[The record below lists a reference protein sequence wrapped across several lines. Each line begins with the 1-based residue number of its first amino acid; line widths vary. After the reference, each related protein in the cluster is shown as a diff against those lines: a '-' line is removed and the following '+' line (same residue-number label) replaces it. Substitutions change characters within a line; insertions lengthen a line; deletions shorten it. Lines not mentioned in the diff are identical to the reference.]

1 MDHQREPG
9 SAAQGEGAHQG
20 FGVNGAVAAY
30 QIHMDGESASTGGS
44 TSHQEI
50 TLESLQQAN
59 LLSNLFSQYDSV
71 VYTEDYPDGYGDT
84 TYIIETDTGYALW
97 YGNTMNGYYNE
108 FIFFADG
115 DEPDRM
121 TAWPFGIMPEWL
133 DDFVGDGLLP
143 TEDDELIFQE
153 SGGGETVFY
162 IEDADYDDV
171 DIVYTV
177 DSETLVLKTI
187 ERMNDNDESLSITTF
202 HYGEDP
208 FLAEIDE
215 NHIIGSTGHLYCIV
229 PVDENATVAI
239 NRVQWNENTYTY
251 ENTEVCYRSESGE
264 PVLFFANLNGVAYEA
279 DTQVWITDN
288 SGNSCEWYPSLDS
301 MSYLWPCISETGD
314 YLSFDFTEYGWQDV
328 SSELAPWL
336 SDGYSGV
343 YSWWLEGC
351 WTTQAAAWDTG
362 RTANYYL
369 WFFPEDENGG
379 SVDLDWQYEGS
390 DLFEE
395 MWGGYWEITSVMD
408 GPSYVTISLS
418 LVGGENYGVTD
429 GPYYISETYPLLI
442 SPSGE
447 EMVLGAGENGVSL
460 PFMPQ
465 DDPQPYTLTLDS
477 WFTESSVW

>member
-1 MDHQREPG
+1 MNRI
-9 SAAQGEGAHQG
+9 SKRVIAFLLTLVLMLSLCACAQMAQ
-20 FGVNGAVAAY
+20 
-30 QIHMDGESASTGGS
+30 
-44 TSHQEI
+44 
-50 TLESLQQAN
+50 
-59 LLSNLFSQYDSV
+59 
-71 VYTEDYPDGYGDT
+71 
-84 TYIIETDTGYALW
+84 LW
-97 YGNTMNGYYNE
+97 AGT
-108 FIFFADG
+108 
-115 DEPDRM
+115 DEPN
-121 TAWPFGIMPEWL
+121 I
-133 DDFVGDGLLP
+133 
-143 TEDDELIFQE
+143 
-153 SGGGETVFY
+153 S
-162 IEDADYDDV
+162 
-171 DIVYTV
+171 V
-177 DSETLVLKTI
+177 DSETPPGKPDKKPPEKPRPGAGGSDVQPAQAGFSA
-187 ERMNDNDESLSITTF
+187 EAEQSLIWLRDRIDFPQTMF
-202 HYGEDP
+202 GAAYLGYVEEDSRGDWLSAADQAMLEAYP

-314 YLSFDFTEYGWQDV
+314 YLSFDFTEYGWQDM

>member
-1 MDHQREPG
+1 MNRI
-9 SAAQGEGAHQG
+9 SKRVIAFLLTLVLMLSLCACAQMAQ
-20 FGVNGAVAAY
+20 
-30 QIHMDGESASTGGS
+30 
-44 TSHQEI
+44 
-50 TLESLQQAN
+50 
-59 LLSNLFSQYDSV
+59 
-71 VYTEDYPDGYGDT
+71 
-84 TYIIETDTGYALW
+84 LW
-97 YGNTMNGYYNE
+97 AGT
-108 FIFFADG
+108 
-115 DEPDRM
+115 DEPN
-121 TAWPFGIMPEWL
+121 I
-133 DDFVGDGLLP
+133 
-143 TEDDELIFQE
+143 
-153 SGGGETVFY
+153 S
-162 IEDADYDDV
+162 
-171 DIVYTV
+171 V
-177 DSETLVLKTI
+177 DSETPPGKPDKKPPEKPRPGAGGSDVQPAQAGFSA
-187 ERMNDNDESLSITTF
+187 EAEQSLIWLRDRIDFPQTMF
-202 HYGEDP
+202 GAAYLGYVEEDSRGDWLSAADQAMLEAYP

-447 EMVLGAGENGVSL
+447 EMVLGAGENSVSL

>member
-1 MDHQREPG
+1 MKRTSKRVIAFLLTLGLMLSLCACAQMEHMWAGTDKPDISVDRETPPG
-9 SAAQGEGAHQG
+9 KPDKKPPEKLYPGAGGSDVQPAQAGFSAEAEQSLIWLRDRIDFPQTMFGAAYLGYVEEDSRGDWLSAADQAMLE
-20 FGVNGAVAAY
+20 AY
-30 QIHMDGESASTGGS
+30 
-44 TSHQEI
+44 
-50 TLESLQQAN
+50 
-59 LLSNLFSQYDSV
+59 
-71 VYTEDYPDGYGDT
+71 
-84 TYIIETDTGYALW
+84 
-97 YGNTMNGYYNE
+97 
-108 FIFFADG
+108 
-115 DEPDRM
+115 
-121 TAWPFGIMPEWL
+121 
-133 DDFVGDGLLP
+133 
-143 TEDDELIFQE
+143 
-153 SGGGETVFY
+153 
-162 IEDADYDDV
+162 
-171 DIVYTV
+171 
-177 DSETLVLKTI
+177 
-187 ERMNDNDESLSITTF
+187 
-202 HYGEDP
+202 P

-379 SVDLDWQYEGS
+379 SIDLDWQYEGS

-395 MWGGYWEITSVMD
+395 MWSGYWEITSVMD

>member
-1 MDHQREPG
+1 MKRT
-9 SAAQGEGAHQG
+9 SKRVIAFLLTLVLMLSLCACAQMAQ
-20 FGVNGAVAAY
+20 
-30 QIHMDGESASTGGS
+30 
-44 TSHQEI
+44 
-50 TLESLQQAN
+50 
-59 LLSNLFSQYDSV
+59 
-71 VYTEDYPDGYGDT
+71 
-84 TYIIETDTGYALW
+84 LW
-97 YGNTMNGYYNE
+97 AGT
-108 FIFFADG
+108 
-115 DEPDRM
+115 DEPN
-121 TAWPFGIMPEWL
+121 I
-133 DDFVGDGLLP
+133 
-143 TEDDELIFQE
+143 
-153 SGGGETVFY
+153 S
-162 IEDADYDDV
+162 
-171 DIVYTV
+171 V
-177 DSETLVLKTI
+177 DSETPPGKPDKKPPEKPRPGAGGSDVQPAQAGFSA
-187 ERMNDNDESLSITTF
+187 EAEQSLIWLRDRIDFPQTMF
-202 HYGEDP
+202 GAAYLGYVEEDSRGDWLSAADQAMLEAYP

>member
-1 MDHQREPG
+1 MKRTSKRVIAFFLILVLVLSLCACAQKQQAGTDEPNR
-9 SAAQGEGAHQG
+9 SA
-20 FGVNGAVAAY
+20 
-30 QIHMDGESASTGGS
+30 DGETLSGMPDQKLPEKLRPGAGGS
-44 TSHQEI
+44 DMQPTPTGFSAEAEQ
-50 TLESLQQAN
+50 SLVWLRERMAFPQTMFGAAF
-59 LLSNLFSQYDSV
+59 LGYTGEASDGDWLS
-71 VYTEDYPDGYGDT
+71 
-84 TYIIETDTGYALW
+84 ETDQATLQKYP
-97 YGNTMNGYYNE
+97 
-108 FIFFADG
+108 FI
-115 DEPDRM
+115 
-121 TAWPFGIMPEWL
+121 
-133 DDFVGDGLLP
+133 
-143 TEDDELIFQE
+143 
-153 SGGGETVFY
+153 S
-162 IEDADYDDV
+162 
-171 DIVYTV
+171 
-177 DSETLVLKTI
+177 
-187 ERMNDNDESLSITTF
+187 
-202 HYGEDP
+202 
-208 FLAEIDE
+208 EID
-215 NHIIGSTGHLYCIV
+215 TGHTIGDDDYLYCLV
-229 PVDENATVAI
+229 PLDENATISV
-239 NRVQWNENTYTY
+239 NLMRWDPKSD
-251 ENTEVCYRSESGE
+251 TEEVIEVLYRSEVGD
-264 PVLFFANLNGVAYEA
+264 PLLIFAAGGDDAYA
-279 DTQVWITDN
+279 YLSYIQVQIVDN
-288 SGNSCEWYPSLDS
+288 AGNSCVWEPQLYTSTGHIV
-301 MSYLWPCISETGD
+301 PCFSENGD

-343 YSWWLEGC
+343 YSWGLEGC

-379 SVDLDWQYEGS
+379 SVDLDWQYEDS

>member
-1 MDHQREPG
+1 MNRI
-9 SAAQGEGAHQG
+9 SKRVIAFLLTLVLMLSLCACAQMAQ
-20 FGVNGAVAAY
+20 
-30 QIHMDGESASTGGS
+30 
-44 TSHQEI
+44 
-50 TLESLQQAN
+50 
-59 LLSNLFSQYDSV
+59 
-71 VYTEDYPDGYGDT
+71 
-84 TYIIETDTGYALW
+84 LW
-97 YGNTMNGYYNE
+97 AGT
-108 FIFFADG
+108 
-115 DEPDRM
+115 DEPN
-121 TAWPFGIMPEWL
+121 I
-133 DDFVGDGLLP
+133 
-143 TEDDELIFQE
+143 
-153 SGGGETVFY
+153 S
-162 IEDADYDDV
+162 
-171 DIVYTV
+171 V
-177 DSETLVLKTI
+177 DSETPPGKPDKKPPEKPRPGAGGSDVQPAQAGFSA
-187 ERMNDNDESLSITTF
+187 EAEQSLIWLRDRIDFPQTMF
-202 HYGEDP
+202 GAAYLGYVEEDSRGDWLSAADQAMLEAYP

-447 EMVLGAGENGVSL
+447 EMVLGVGENGVSL

>member
-1 MDHQREPG
+1 MNRI
-9 SAAQGEGAHQG
+9 SKRVIAFLLTLVLMLSLCACAQMAQ
-20 FGVNGAVAAY
+20 
-30 QIHMDGESASTGGS
+30 
-44 TSHQEI
+44 
-50 TLESLQQAN
+50 
-59 LLSNLFSQYDSV
+59 
-71 VYTEDYPDGYGDT
+71 
-84 TYIIETDTGYALW
+84 LW
-97 YGNTMNGYYNE
+97 AGT
-108 FIFFADG
+108 
-115 DEPDRM
+115 DEPN
-121 TAWPFGIMPEWL
+121 I
-133 DDFVGDGLLP
+133 
-143 TEDDELIFQE
+143 
-153 SGGGETVFY
+153 S
-162 IEDADYDDV
+162 
-171 DIVYTV
+171 V
-177 DSETLVLKTI
+177 DSETPPGKPDKKPPEKPRPGAGGSDVQPAQAGFSA
-187 ERMNDNDESLSITTF
+187 EAEQSLIWLRDRIDFPQTMF
-202 HYGEDP
+202 GAAYLGYVEEDSRGDWLSAADQAMLEAYP

-251 ENTEVCYRSESGE
+251 GNTEVCYRSESGE

>member
-1 MDHQREPG
+1 MNRI
-9 SAAQGEGAHQG
+9 SKRVIAFLLTLVLMLSLCACAQMAQ
-20 FGVNGAVAAY
+20 
-30 QIHMDGESASTGGS
+30 
-44 TSHQEI
+44 
-50 TLESLQQAN
+50 
-59 LLSNLFSQYDSV
+59 
-71 VYTEDYPDGYGDT
+71 
-84 TYIIETDTGYALW
+84 LW
-97 YGNTMNGYYNE
+97 AGT
-108 FIFFADG
+108 
-115 DEPDRM
+115 DEPN
-121 TAWPFGIMPEWL
+121 I
-133 DDFVGDGLLP
+133 
-143 TEDDELIFQE
+143 
-153 SGGGETVFY
+153 S
-162 IEDADYDDV
+162 
-171 DIVYTV
+171 V
-177 DSETLVLKTI
+177 DSETPPGKPDKKPPEKPRPGAGGSDVQPAQAGFSA
-187 ERMNDNDESLSITTF
+187 EAEQSLIWLRDRIDFPQTMF
-202 HYGEDP
+202 GAAYLGYVEEDSRGDWLSAADQAMLEAYP

-343 YSWWLEGC
+343 YSWGLEDC

>member
-1 MDHQREPG
+1 MNRI
-9 SAAQGEGAHQG
+9 SKRVIAFLLTLVLMLSLCACAQMAQ
-20 FGVNGAVAAY
+20 
-30 QIHMDGESASTGGS
+30 
-44 TSHQEI
+44 
-50 TLESLQQAN
+50 
-59 LLSNLFSQYDSV
+59 
-71 VYTEDYPDGYGDT
+71 
-84 TYIIETDTGYALW
+84 LW
-97 YGNTMNGYYNE
+97 AGT
-108 FIFFADG
+108 
-115 DEPDRM
+115 DEPN
-121 TAWPFGIMPEWL
+121 I
-133 DDFVGDGLLP
+133 
-143 TEDDELIFQE
+143 
-153 SGGGETVFY
+153 S
-162 IEDADYDDV
+162 
-171 DIVYTV
+171 V
-177 DSETLVLKTI
+177 DSETPPGKPDKKPPEKPRPGAGGSDVQPAQAGFSA
-187 ERMNDNDESLSITTF
+187 EAEQSLIWLRDRIDFPQTMF
-202 HYGEDP
+202 GAAYLGYVEEDSRGDWLSAADQAMLEAYP

-379 SVDLDWQYEGS
+379 SVRLDWQYEGS

>member
-1 MDHQREPG
+1 MRR
-9 SAAQGEGAHQG
+9 
-20 FGVNGAVAAY
+20 
-30 QIHMDGESASTGGS
+30 
-44 TSHQEI
+44 
-50 TLESLQQAN
+50 
-59 LLSNLFSQYDSV
+59 
-71 VYTEDYPDGYGDT
+71 T
-84 TYIIETDTGYALW
+84 TKQVIA
-97 YGNTMNGYYNE
+97 
-108 FIFFADG
+108 FF
-115 DEPDRM
+115 
-121 TAWPFGIMPEWL
+121 L
-133 DDFVGDGLLP
+133 
-143 TEDDELIFQE
+143 
-153 SGGGETVFY
+153 
-162 IEDADYDDV
+162 
-171 DIVYTV
+171 
-177 DSETLVLKTI
+177 TLVL
-187 ERMNDNDESLSITTF
+187 MLSLCACGQKPQTGTVGPDVSAGGGSRPDTTDKKKPEKLRPVSGAPSEHPVQTGF
-202 HYGEDP
+202 SQEAEQSLVWLRDRIDFPQTMFGVALLGYTGEASDGDW
-208 FLAEIDE
+208 LAEADQAMLQKYPFISEIDAAHTVG
-215 NHIIGSTGHLYCIV
+215 NDDYLYCLV
-229 PVDENATVAI
+229 PVDENATVSV
-239 NRVQWNENTYTY
+239 NLMRWDPRSD
-251 ENTEVCYRSESGE
+251 TEEVIEVLYRSEVGD
-264 PVLFFANLNGVAYEA
+264 PLLIFAAGGDDAYA
-279 DTQVWITDN
+279 YLSYIQVQVVDN
-288 SGNSCEWYPSLDS
+288 AGNSCVWEPQLYTATGHIV
-301 MSYLWPCISETGD
+301 PCFSENGE

-343 YSWWLEGC
+343 YSWGLEGC

>member
-1 MDHQREPG
+1 MNRI
-9 SAAQGEGAHQG
+9 SKRVIAFLLTLVLMLSLCACAQMAQ
-20 FGVNGAVAAY
+20 
-30 QIHMDGESASTGGS
+30 
-44 TSHQEI
+44 
-50 TLESLQQAN
+50 
-59 LLSNLFSQYDSV
+59 
-71 VYTEDYPDGYGDT
+71 
-84 TYIIETDTGYALW
+84 LW
-97 YGNTMNGYYNE
+97 AGT
-108 FIFFADG
+108 
-115 DEPDRM
+115 DEPN
-121 TAWPFGIMPEWL
+121 I
-133 DDFVGDGLLP
+133 
-143 TEDDELIFQE
+143 
-153 SGGGETVFY
+153 S
-162 IEDADYDDV
+162 
-171 DIVYTV
+171 V
-177 DSETLVLKTI
+177 DSETPPGKPDKKPPEKPRPGAGGSDVQPAQAGFSA
-187 ERMNDNDESLSITTF
+187 EAEQSLIWLRDRIDFPQTMF
-202 HYGEDP
+202 GAAYLGYVEEDSRGDWLSAADQAMLEAYP

-288 SGNSCEWYPSLDS
+288 SGNSCEWWPSLDA
-301 MSYLWPCISETGD
+301 MSYLVPCVSENGD
-314 YLSFDFTEYGWQDV
+314 YHSFDFTEYGWLD
-328 SSELAPWL
+328 SPSELAPWL

-343 YSWWLEGC
+343 YASGLEGC